1 MGAHVNPL
9 EITPAEMD
17 EAVRLALLTT
27 YSMTEDEQ
35 RAAERAVR
43 RAATDRDVR
52 VEVFA
57 NVARQ
62 AIADQRADRA
72 ARVRMAARDPA
83 EQAAP

>member
-1 MGAHVNPL
+1 MGADVNPL

-72 ARVRMAARDPA
+72 ARVRMVARDPA

>member
-1 MGAHVNPL
+1 MNPF
-9 EITPAEMD
+9 EITPDEMA

-72 ARVRMAARDPA
+72 ARVRMVARDPA